1 MVERAKEKKKKKKLR
16 RDREAASGPDGLPIC
31 LLLQISIFYTF
42 GKKKKKN
49 KKTSESVF
57 EFAVRPRVN
66 GLVTWRNGRREK
78 ASPPPHHPP
87 TPSPYKCENERKDEK
102 RNKKKKNGKN
112 TNKKKEDRKEK
123 KEKYAH
129 TLTHRGQMLVR
140 QSVREREREIVGSV
154 WKPFFGPDA
163 RPAKKWGRVAAGER
177 PTTATASV

>member
-1 MVERAKEKKKKKKLR
+1 M
-16 RDREAASGPDGLPIC
+16 
-31 LLLQISIFYTF
+31 
-42 GKKKKKN
+42 
-49 KKTSESVF
+49 
-57 EFAVRPRVN
+57 
-66 GLVTWRNGRREK
+66 
-78 ASPPPHHPP
+78 
-87 TPSPYKCENERKDEK
+87 K
-102 RNKKKKNGKN
+102 RGIRKKNGKN
-112 TNKKKEDRKEK
+112 TNKKKEDRIEK